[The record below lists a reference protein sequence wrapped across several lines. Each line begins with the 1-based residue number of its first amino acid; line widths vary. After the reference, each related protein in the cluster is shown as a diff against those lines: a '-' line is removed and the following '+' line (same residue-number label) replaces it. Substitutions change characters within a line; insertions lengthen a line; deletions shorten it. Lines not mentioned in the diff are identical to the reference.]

1 MPLFFIFASM
11 NRKLP
16 HTYRFLLPLS
26 WVYGL
31 VIWCR
36 NFLYDVN
43 LIRSKNYPVPV
54 ISVGNITVGGT
65 GKTPHIEYLIGLL
78 HEKYRLAVLSRGYRR
93 KTRHFMMGQT
103 DSGVSDIGDEARQ
116 IKRKFPEVTV
126 AVDRKRTRG
135 IERLLKQ
142 DPPPD
147 VILLDDAFQHR
158 RVKPGLNILL
168 IDCRRPI
175 SRDYLLPAGRLRE
188 HAMEKRRAH
197 IIMVTKCPEKMT
209 PMERKIMINDT
220 RPFPYQK
227 IFFSTFR
234 YADTVPVF
242 PVDTK
247 FPGKQVV
254 KTENYQIL
262 LVTGIANNR
271 PLKKHIRGFQPR
283 FRELRFPDHHNYNL
297 SDVKKIIAEF
307 EELPGDKKLILTTE
321 KDAMRLQEKSFP
333 EYIRQN
339 MYYVPV
345 EVDILFGKSR
355 TFNRHILEYVR
366 KNKRNSR
373 LYTEQN

>member
-1 MPLFFIFASM
+1 MPLFFIFACM

-43 LIRSKNYPVPV
+43 LISSRAYPVPV

-93 KTRHFMMGQT
+93 KTRRFMIGQA
-103 DSGVSDIGDEARQ
+103 DSSVSDIGDEARQ
-116 IKRKFPEVTV
+116 IKNKFPEVTV

-142 DPPPD
+142 NPPPD

-158 RVKPGLNILL
+158 RVKPGLNMLL
-168 IDCRRPI
+168 IDCQRPI

-197 IIMVTKCPEKMT
+197 TILVTKCPEKMT
-209 PMERKIMINDT
+209 PMERRILINDT
-220 RPFPYQK
+220 RPYPYQK

-234 YADTVPVF
+234 YTDPVPVF
-242 PVDTK
+242 PEDTE

-254 KTENYQIL
+254 KTEKYQIL

-271 PLKKHIRGFQPR
+271 PLKKHVRGFQAR
-283 FRELRFPDHHNYNL
+283 FKELRFPDHHNYNL
-297 SDVKKIIAEF
+297 SDVKNIIAEF
-307 EELPGDKKLILTTE
+307 EKLPGNKKIILTTE
-321 KDAMRLQEKSFP
+321 KDAMRLKEKKFP
-333 EYIRQN
+333 EHIRQN

-345 EVDILFGKSR
+345 EIAILFEKSR
-355 TFNRHILEYVR
+355 TFNRHILDYVR

-373 LYTEQN
+373 LYTKQN